1 MPKVSVIVPVY
12 NTELFLRKCLDT
24 ILSQTLD
31 DIEIIIV
38 EDCSTDNS
46 YKICC
51 EYARKYPTIIRL
63 IRQAQNSGVAAAR
76 NIGIKTATGK
86 YIAFVDSD
94 DYLDKNM
101 LEEMY
106 NACEKNSA
114 KVARVNRKLM
124 YNGIDLSLLSRS
136 VQYKKEELVVPGET
150 NYLIDETPAC
160 TNKIFLREFIDDDY
174 FPTDLKW
181 EDYPYTIPILA
192 RAKEVVVV
200 PNATYYYNLNTG
212 GTTVT
217 DFRTF
222 NPKVLD
228 IFDGSDM
235 IEQSTE
241 TSNEKVKDQLN
252 FIKMQNCMQRL
263 RDILYSDIPYHHKKE
278 LMTLVAALIK
288 KKYGDWQ
295 NNPYYHQSNKRTLYR
310 LRMQLINGVIEPYD
324 TTEITEE
331 ELRGKVKEKID
342 DIKKQ
347 S

>member
-51 EYARKYPTIIRL
+51 EYARKYPTKITL
-63 IRQAQNSGVAAAR
+63 IRQAKNSGVAAAR
-76 NIGIKTATGK
+76 NIGINTATGK

-94 DYLDKNM
+94 DYLGKNM

-106 NACEKNSA
+106 NACERNSA

-124 YNGIDLSLLSRS
+124 YNGIDLSMLSRS
-136 VQYKKEELVVPGET
+136 IKYQKEELVVPGET

-160 TNKIFLREFIDDDY
+160 TNKIFLREFIEDDY
-174 FPTDLKW
+174 FPTDIKR
-181 EDYPYTIPILA
+181 EDYPYTIPILT
-192 RAKEVVVV
+192 RAKEVVIV

-212 GTTVT
+212 GTTVA

-222 NPKVLD
+222 NPRVLD

-235 IEQSTE
+235 IAKATE
-241 TSNEKVKDQLN
+241 TSNEKLKEQLN
-252 FIKMQNCMQRL
+252 FIEMQNCIQRL
-263 RDILYSDIPYHHKKE
+263 RDILYSDIPYHQKKE

-288 KKYGDWQ
+288 KKYGDW
-295 NNPYYHQSNKRTLYR
+295 NDNPYYHESNQKMLYR
-310 LRMQLINGVIEPYD
+310 LRMQLINGVIDSYD
-324 TTEITEE
+324 TSNENEE
-331 ELRGKVKEKID
+331 ELRAKIKEKID